1 MSRSNIKKNKS
12 KRERRKERKRKR
24 KRKRKFK
31 KEKSSRKRMNI
42 GFAQKKRKM
51 KSGVWGG
58 LRRRTRINVVIVNLL
73 FYFMTVCC
81 GESFLFKWDEV
92 VVFGQPNYTS
102 NGLNAGLGL
111 PYSLAVDPLDGSL
124 WVGTLPLQTNSI
136 TLFTFSANFSAN
148 FSSFVLQP
156 SKSILIPNNPNV
168 VSLLWLD
175 SQTCLM
181 GSVNNN
187 ANSSDLFVTRDHFTT
202 TQQLP
207 LDYNAFNDL
216 ISGLGYS
223 DVSNQVFVLKSAKNQ
238 IRVLD
243 NDGFFNKTLYVI
255 GNAFNNNTLVS
266 PPNASSL
273 NYPWKIHQDCAGG
286 FWVVDYGNCR
296 VLHFAWNQTVA
307 DAVIG
312 QPNFTTDCSSN
323 LIFSQSNPNGIAMN
337 SDCSIMWISDDYRI
351 LRFRAPFNNTSQP
364 EGVLGQPDFSSDSS
378 YPATASTFY
387 GIYDILYDSKT
398 KRLYLV
404 DYFNNRVVTGV
415 TDEGSLRLAII
426 YNNVTINSAETL
438 EINSSGTDQTLAI
451 GGSLDLKNGSLT
463 RLNEGQVVL
472 VARNITF
479 GGMLTLVVNPST
491 QDQTVINVFNYSSS
505 LNSSRFDQI
514 MVTQTDGGRSGCFS
528 GTGQY
533 EEKNLAVLVGI
544 SSKCLRSSSTGEADG
559 GSQTR
564 TITLGVVVGV
574 VGFCLLTCFG
584 LAIILVVVVVVSK
597 KRRTNREVAAKF

>member
-1 MSRSNIKKNKS
+1 M
-12 KRERRKERKRKR
+12 
-24 KRKRKFK
+24 
-31 KEKSSRKRMNI
+31 
-42 GFAQKKRKM
+42 
-51 KSGVWGG
+51 
-58 LRRRTRINVVIVNLL
+58 NLL

-81 GESFLFKWDEV
+81 GDSFLFKWDEV

-102 NGLNAGLGL
+102 GFNAGLGS

-124 WVGTLPLQTNSI
+124 WVGTQPVQTNSSS
-136 TLFTFSANFSAN
+136 LFTFSTNFTANS
-148 FSSFVLQP
+148 SSFVLQP

-181 GSVNNN
+181 GSNNNN
-187 ANSSDLFVTRDHFTT
+187 ANSSGLFVTRDDFTT

-207 LDYNAFNDL
+207 LDYNTFNDI

-223 DVSNQVFVLKSAKNQ
+223 DVSKQVFVSKYRENQ

-243 NDGFFNKTLYVI
+243 KDGFFNKTLYVI

-273 NYPWKIHQDCAGG
+273 NGPWKIQQDCAGG
-286 FWVVDYGNCR
+286 FWVVDTDNCR
-296 VLHFAWNQTVA
+296 VLHFKWNQTVA

-323 LIFSQSNPNGIAMN
+323 LGIFSQSNPFGIAMN
-337 SDCSIMWISDDYRI
+337 SDCSIMWISDSYRI

-378 YPATASTFY
+378 YPATASIFN
-387 GIYDILYDSKT
+387 GIFDIQYDSKT

-404 DYFNNRVVTGV
+404 DEGNHRVITGV

-438 EINSSGTDQTLAI
+438 EINSSSTDQTLAI
-451 GGSLDLKNGSLT
+451 GGSLELKNGSLT

-472 VARNITF
+472 VAQTITF
-479 GGMLTLVVNPST
+479 GGMLTLVVNSST

-514 MVTQTDGGRSGCFS
+514 MVIQNDGGRSGCFS

-533 EEKNLAVLVGI
+533 EEKNMAVLISI
-544 SSKCLRSSSTGEADG
+544 SSKCLRSSSTTEDH
-559 GSQTR
+559 SKTR
-564 TITLGVVVGV
+564 TITIGVVVGV
-574 VGFCLLTCFG
+574 VGFFLLFCLG
-584 LAIILVVVVVVSK
+584 LAIILMVVVIIGK
-597 KRRTNREVAAKF
+597 KRRNNREVAAKF

>member
-1 MSRSNIKKNKS
+1 M
-12 KRERRKERKRKR
+12 
-24 KRKRKFK
+24 
-31 KEKSSRKRMNI
+31 
-42 GFAQKKRKM
+42 
-51 KSGVWGG
+51 VLCG
-58 LRRRTRINVVIVNLL
+58 LV
-73 FYFMTVCC
+73 TV
-81 GESFLFKWDEV
+81 
-92 VVFGQPNYTS
+92 
-102 NGLNAGLGL
+102 
-111 PYSLAVDPLDGSL
+111 
-124 WVGTLPLQTNSI
+124 PLQTNSSS
-136 TLFTFSANFSAN
+136 LFTFSTNFTANS
-148 FSSFVLQP
+148 SSFVLQP
-156 SKSILIPNNPNV
+156 SKSILIPNNPEV

-181 GSVNNN
+181 GSDNIN
-187 ANSSDLFVTRDHFTT
+187 AISSNLFVTRDHFTT

-216 ISGLGYS
+216 IYGLGYS
-223 DVSNQVFVLKSAKNQ
+223 DVSKQVFVSKFLENQ

-286 FWVVDYGNCR
+286 FWVVDRGNCR
-296 VLHFAWNQTVA
+296 VLHFKWNQTVA

-323 LIFSQSNPNGIAMN
+323 LGIFSQSNAPFGIAMN
-337 SDCSIMWISDDYRI
+337 SDCSIMWISDYFRI

-364 EGVLGQPDFSSDSS
+364 EGVLGQPDFSSYSS

-387 GIYDILYDSKT
+387 AIPDIQYDSKT

-404 DYFNNRVVTGV
+404 DYGNNRVVTGV

-451 GGSLDLKNGSLT
+451 GGSLELKNGSLT

-472 VARNITF
+472 VAQTITF
-479 GGMLTLVVNPST
+479 GGMLTLVVNSST

-514 MVTQTDGGRSGCFS
+514 IVIQNDGGRSGCFL

-533 EEKNLAVLVGI
+533 EEKNMAVLISI
-544 SSKCLRSSSTGEADG
+544 SSKCLRSSSTTEDH
-559 GSQTR
+559 SQTR
-564 TITLGVVVGV
+564 TITIGVVVGV
-574 VGFCLLTCFG
+574 VGFCLLFCLG
-584 LAIILVVVVVVSK
+584 LAIILVVVVIIGK
-597 KRRTNREVAAKF
+597 KRRNNREVAAKF